1 MLGTRILGGL
11 ACVAALL
18 CACAP
23 HYPDDRLVS
32 IVQKL
37 EPSVVMLAMRLPP
50 EHASDAYDVSFASGS
65 VVASG
70 TWGSDILT
78 VRHAVRGA
86 WHMFV
91 TVGNTHKVPGKV
103 IALDPVND
111 IALVRIARPN
121 LPVVTLG
128 SSRALTTQTGRDVA
142 LMGYPIPDEID
153 GGLRTSLV
161 AGTLSAVRKNALE
174 MSLSVVPG
182 ESGGPVFLTDTGEI
196 VGIVEARIGQE
207 PSIGFALPID
217 DAKRFL
223 HRYDAQHGF

>member
-1 MLGTRILGGL
+1 MIRKRMLCGL
-11 ACVAALL
+11 ACAAALL

-23 HYPDDRLVS
+23 RYPDDRLVS

-37 EPSVVMLAMRLPP
+37 KPSVVMLAMRLPP

-70 TWGSDILT
+70 AWGSDILT

-121 LPVVTLG
+121 LPVVALG
-128 SSRALTTQTGRDVA
+128 SSGELATQTGREVA

-161 AGTLSAVRKNALE
+161 TGTLSAVRKNALE
-174 MSLSVVPG
+174 MSLAVVPG
-182 ESGGPVFLTDTGEI
+182 ESGGPVFLADTGEI
-196 VGIVEARIGQE
+196 VGVVEARIGEE

-223 HRYDAQHGF
+223 HRYDAAHGF